1 MGTIV
6 TDKVK
11 IDSLNLMI
19 DKDKVNFYGYD
30 KFNGSICCGTGE
42 VEQENRRMRRGK
54 ITEAGI
60 TLFYKEVNFFDKP
73 RVMIGLNSKH
83 LGLDYFSGLNESNIE
98 VAYDTIM
105 RMGSD
110 IFFIDKNSFIN
121 DSTVNDL
128 DICQDIFVETKPLI
142 SIFKQV
148 VTDRTREKWMLQ
160 PERASVS
167 SDKNLI
173 ECQKRENSKL
183 IRPHFKI
190 YSKTNDMIERSS
202 DFFLSQGFE
211 PILDLT
217 RFETCLFTTKQ
228 IKSVTG
234 GTNKL
239 KDVLRFDFSDRMGKV
254 LDSYGVL
261 DAMGI
266 LKEPKVEKSD
276 NTDHQLYRAYVY
288 MFFNQYIITK
298 QNRGNLRPFKT
309 AKDIQSMM
317 EKFYA
322 NGDYSQAMKKRIS
335 RRKTM
340 FRNAS
345 IELSNMITNHSKINQ
360 DIFVKN

>member
-1 MGTIV
+1 METIV

-30 KFNGSICCGTGE
+30 KYNGEICGGTGE
-42 VEQENRRMRRGK
+42 IEVKEKKKRKGK
-54 ITEAGI
+54 IIENGI
-60 TLFYKEVNFFDKP
+60 TLLYKEVNFFDKP
-73 RVMIGLNSKH
+73 RVMIALNSKH
-83 LGLDYFSGLNESNIE
+83 LGLDYFSGLNESTIGI
-98 VAYDTIM
+98 AYDTIM
-105 RMGSD
+105 RMGND
-110 IFFIDKNSFIN
+110 IFFIDKNNFIN

-128 DICQDIFVETKPLI
+128 DICQDIFLETKPLI
-142 SIFKQV
+142 NTFKQI

-160 PERASVS
+160 PERASIS
-167 SDKNLI
+167 SDRNLI
-173 ECQKRENSKL
+173 ECQERENSKL

-217 RFETCLFTTKQ
+217 RFETCLFTARQ

-266 LKEPKVEKSD
+266 LKESKVEKPD
-276 NTDHQLYRAYVY
+276 NTDYQLHRAYVY

-309 AKDIQSMM
+309 AKDIQLLM
-317 EKFYA
+317 EKFYS
-322 NGDYSQAMKKRIS
+322 NGDYSSAMKKKIS

-360 DIFVKN
+360 DSFIKN

>member
-1 MGTIV
+1 MVTIV

-11 IDSLNLMI
+11 IDSLDLII
-19 DKDKVNFYGYD
+19 DKDKVNFHGHD
-30 KFNGSICCGTGE
+30 RIRAEICEGTGE
-42 VEQENRRMRRGK
+42 IELGERKKRRGK
-54 ITEAGI
+54 ITENGI
-60 TLFYKEVNFFDKP
+60 TLLYKEINFFDKP
-73 RVMIGLNSKH
+73 RLVITLNSKH
-83 LGLDYFSGLNESNIE
+83 LGLDYFSGLNESTIGI
-98 VAYDTIM
+98 AYDTIM
-105 RMGSD
+105 RMGND
-110 IFFIDKNSFIN
+110 IFFIDKNNFIN
-121 DSTVNDL
+121 DSVVNDL
-128 DICQDIFVETKPLI
+128 DICQDISLETKPLI
-142 SIFKQV
+142 SAFKQI
-148 VTDRTREKWMLQ
+148 VTDRTREKWTLQ

-167 SDKNLI
+167 SDRNLI

-202 DFFLSQGFE
+202 DFFLSHGFE

-217 RFETCLFTTKQ
+217 RFETCLFTSRQ

-266 LKEPKVEKSD
+266 LKELKVEKSD
-276 NTDHQLYRAYVY
+276 NTDYQLHRAYVY

-309 AKDIQSMM
+309 AKDIQLLM
-317 EKFYA
+317 ENFYS
-322 NGDYSQAMKKRIS
+322 NGDCSSAMKKRIS

-360 DIFVKN
+360 DSFIKN